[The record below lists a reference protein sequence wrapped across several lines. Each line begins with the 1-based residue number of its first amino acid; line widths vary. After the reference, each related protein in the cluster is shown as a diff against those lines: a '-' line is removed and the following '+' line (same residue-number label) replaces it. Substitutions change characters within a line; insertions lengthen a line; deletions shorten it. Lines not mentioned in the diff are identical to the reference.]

1 MNGVSRPLRL
11 AVLCMLA
18 LASLLAGCGRAGA
31 SILAPQTTATVA
43 SGAPTGTSNGLGCLA
58 PARPSPAGGCVT
70 LDSATGISLR
80 VTDAY
85 ADVTGTVVRLQI
97 SNTANFPLSLTTS
110 DLTLPSGYALQQGLG
125 GYYSG
130 PGSLVVFE
138 PLPPQDFA
146 AQVELT
152 ATGHFMV
159 PMYNGMFPPTLPPT
173 PTWLNNLSN
182 ITVRVP
188 FMLSPQPIK
197 SYAVPQAPTVKQGIG
212 VQVQS
217 FDMSP
222 AHDAFFGAAGGARVE
237 LRFTGLPSDLELL
250 SFIRIESART
260 LKDGGTT
267 GDHGPG
273 QIDLQIP
280 GMTVGTPVMTLLQS
294 PLWPYNQP
302 SGAPTVG
309 AAGTVQFEASFL
321 GSGVPNGQPATL
333 TISGIQRLT
342 GGIDGNS
349 GNVPTLPSYQI
360 TLPLG

>member
-1 MNGVSRPLRL
+1 
-11 AVLCMLA
+11 MLA

-31 SILAPQTTATVA
+31 SILAPQTSATVA

-85 ADVTGTVVRLQI
+85 ADVTGTVIRFQI

-110 DLTLPSGYALQQGLG
+110 DLTLPSGYALQQGFG

-130 PGSLVVFE
+130 PDSLVVFE

-152 ATGHFMV
+152 ATGHFLV
-159 PMYNGMFPPTLPPT
+159 PMSNGMFPPTLPPT
-173 PTWLNNLSN
+173 PTWLNNLST

-188 FMLSPQPIK
+188 FMLSPVRSSAYTFQ
-197 SYAVPQAPTVKQGIG
+197 QAPTVKQGIG
-212 VQVQS
+212 VEAQS
-217 FDMSP
+217 LDISP
-222 AHDAFFGAAGGARVE
+222 SHDAFFGAAGGARIE

-250 SFIRIESART
+250 SFIRVESQRT
-260 LKDGGTT
+260 MKDGGTG

-273 QIDLQIP
+273 QVNLQIP
-280 GMTVGTPVMTLLQS
+280 GMTVATPVLTLLQS
-294 PLWPYNQP
+294 PLWPTNQP
-302 SGAPTVG
+302 SGEPTVG
-309 AAGTVQFEASFL
+309 AAGTVQYEVSYQ

-333 TISGIQRLT
+333 TISGIQALT

>member
-31 SILAPQTTATVA
+31 PQLAPQTTATSA
-43 SGAPTGTSNGLGCLA
+43 SVTTTGTSNGLGCVA

-70 LDSATGISLR
+70 LDTATGISLR

-85 ADVTGTVVRLQI
+85 ADVTGTVIRVQM
-97 SNTANFPLSLTTS
+97 SNTSNFPLGL
-110 DLTLPSGYALQQGLG
+110 DEPKLALASGKLLQSGLG
-125 GYYSG
+125 GSYG
-130 PGSLVVFE
+130 GDGSVAVFE
-138 PLPPQDFA
+138 PLPTQDFA
-146 AQVELT
+146 SRVELV
-152 ATGHFMV
+152 ASDGFLM
-159 PMYNGMFPPTLPPT
+159 PMYSGMFPPTLPPT

-188 FMLSPQPIK
+188 FTLSPLPIK

-217 FDMSP
+217 FDISP
-222 AHDAFFGAAGGARVE
+222 AHDAFYGSAGGARVE

-280 GMTVGTPVMTLLQS
+280 GMTVGTPVLTLLQS
-294 PLWPYNQP
+294 PVWPYNQP

-309 AAGTVQFEASFL
+309 AAGTVQYEVSYQ

-333 TISGIQRLT
+333 TISGIQWLT